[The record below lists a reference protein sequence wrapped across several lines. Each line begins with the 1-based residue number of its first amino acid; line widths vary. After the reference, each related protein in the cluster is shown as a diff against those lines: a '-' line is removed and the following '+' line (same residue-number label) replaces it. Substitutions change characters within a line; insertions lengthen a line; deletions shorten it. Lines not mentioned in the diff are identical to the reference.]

1 MTNYSQNDPRW
12 KGVLLG
18 FNSDYRFTIGSA
30 GCYVT
35 AIADVCS
42 WAGNELNSLQVNQ
55 ICMDNKWF
63 IDGGVINRDDIPAI
77 LCQNLQYL
85 GRTNWSKR
93 VDMSFFDDAS
103 DPNIAYI
110 VLIDASPANGMQTH
124 YTMVWSKLNANDLE
138 INDSWDGVRRALSR
152 YGDPATILYSAMKF
166 RKITPPAPAPAAPAY
181 SVSVD
186 PIDKQVIVAPGH
198 SKWNLDQSNFDAIVA
213 NPVGGSPDGPITVR
227 GLLRRS
233 DVPDYAY
240 YLEDPNAH
248 QGYNT
253 LDCADYTPPPPPVYT
268 PPAAPLPTPMA
279 RKYKTTVVLPVYAS
293 EAAARA
299 LDVSVAFDALPV
311 GEYYVF
317 TESGKALLLGSDNQH
332 QDQAKWINTLDDVVR
347 PVPVPIPEPK
357 PEPVPAPTEPV
368 PDSATKI
375 AASYK
380 WFFQSHKPVTYKIRK
395 DYTVRE
401 YVHGRRPI
409 TIRAGKKIDIYGAF
423 QADGKTYLRP
433 MLDNDLNTHYYYYGI
448 ETSDILSGLP
458 NLEDSAS
465 FGETLQNSWEWVL
478 ERALHPVQTLEGIFR
493 IKIK

>member
-138 INDSWDGVRRALSR
+138 INDSWDGVRKALSR

-181 SVSVD
+181 TVSVD
-186 PIDKQVIVAPGH
+186 PIDKQVTVAPGH
-198 SKWNLDQSNFDAIVA
+198 SKWNLDQPNFDAIVA
-213 NPVGGSPDGPITVR
+213 NPVGGSPDGPITAR

-233 DVPDYAY
+233 DVPNYVY
-240 YLEDPNAH
+240 YLEDPNVR

-268 PPAAPLPTPMA
+268 PPAAPLPTPLA
-279 RKYKTTVVLPVYAS
+279 KTYTTKVALPTYTS
-293 EAAARA
+293 SGAARSRVNPSET
-299 LDVSVAFDALPV
+299 LLPQAK
-311 GEYYVF
+311 YYVWEVDGIAVNVSISN
-317 TESGKALLLGSDNQH
+317 TTNSGL
-332 QDQAKWINTLDDVVR
+332 WINTLDDEVR
-347 PVPVPIPEPK
+347 SEPLPTPTPEPILQ
-357 PEPVPAPTEPV
+357 PTPAPTEPV
-368 PDSATKI
+368 PDSSSKI
-375 AASYK
+375 MASYK